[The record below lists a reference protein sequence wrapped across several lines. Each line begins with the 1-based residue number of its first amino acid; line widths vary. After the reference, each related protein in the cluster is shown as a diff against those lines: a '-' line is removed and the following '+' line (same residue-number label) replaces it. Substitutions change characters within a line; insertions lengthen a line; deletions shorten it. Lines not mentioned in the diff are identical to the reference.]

1 MDLGPC
7 LRSGRRWAALLTALL
22 LLAAVAGPAAAGA
35 AEKPA
40 DGTTQDRIDTFV
52 SDYLDRHG
60 LPGAAVTVVQGAEV
74 VHEAGYGHDSDGE
87 EITADTPLRIASVS
101 KSFTAFAVLQL
112 VGSGEVD
119 LDQPVIR
126 YLPEFAL
133 DDARVGQITVRH
145 LLSQT
150 SGLPSP
156 VIVPPAADLEQ
167 AVGRMAGWQL
177 SSDPGGSYRY
187 SNANYWTAA
196 RLVEVVSGQPFDDYL
211 RRQVFVPLAMTD
223 SATSVT
229 SRTHPAGVLD
239 GHVTAYGRA
248 IAVPELESVD
258 AGAGGVVSTAADM
271 GRWLAMQ
278 QREGVT
284 ASGERLLPAELV
296 RESHTR
302 QPGAD
307 RYGLGWVNSGP
318 DVSPARVSHSGVI
331 TGFNAQQDLV
341 PSMDLGV
348 VVMLN
353 SFTTTLEHAYEISSG
368 IITIMGGGEPELGL
382 PTAIISDLVL
392 GALTLLVLALGARG
406 VRRGAGWADRR
417 RERGLPRFAL
427 RLAPQL
433 IVPTLAVLVF
443 AVVPNLQNN
452 SATAADAFRL
462 YPAAM
467 ALLIA
472 GAVAGSA
479 VTVTRVV
486 ARARGGHPGPAQP
499 DTAAQPHANLVRR
512 LRRATRVRTSPN

>member
-1 MDLGPC
+1 M
-7 LRSGRRWAALLTALL
+7 
-22 LLAAVAGPAAAGA
+22 
-35 AEKPA
+35 
-40 DGTTQDRIDTFV
+40 
-52 SDYLDRHG
+52 
-60 LPGAAVTVVQGAEV
+60 

-87 EITADTPLRIASVS
+87 DITAETPLRIASVS
-101 KSFTAFAVLQL
+101 KTFTAFAVLQL
-112 VGSGEVD
+112 VDSGEVD
-119 LDQPVIR
+119 LDQPLTR
-126 YLPEFAL
+126 YLPELAL
-133 DDARVGQITVRH
+133 DDARIQDITVRH
-145 LLSQT
+145 LLSHT

-167 AVGRMAGWQL
+167 AVSRLADWQL
-177 SSDPGGSYRY
+177 SSDPGTDYAY

-196 RLVEVVSGQPFDDYL
+196 RLVEVVSGDPFDKYL
-211 RRQVFVPLAMTD
+211 RHEVLLPLAMEDT
-223 SATSVT
+223 ATSVT
-229 SRTHPAGVLD
+229 SRTHPAGVVD

-248 IAVPELESVD
+248 FPVPELEAVD

-278 QREGVT
+278 QRGGVT
-284 ASGERLLPAELV
+284 ASGERLLSAELV

-307 RYGLGWVNSGP
+307 RYGLGWIHSGS

-331 TGFNAQQDLV
+331 SGFNAQQDLV

-348 VVMLN
+348 LVMLN

-368 IITIMGGGEPELGL
+368 IITIMRGGEPELGL

-392 GALTLLVLALGARG
+392 GVLTLLVLALGARG
-406 VRRGAGWADRR
+406 VRRAARWVDRR
-417 RERGLPRFAL
+417 RDRGLPRFAL
-427 RLAPQL
+427 RLTPLL
-433 IVPTLAVLVF
+433 IVPALAVLVF

-467 ALLIA
+467 ALLVA

-479 VTVTRVV
+479 VTGTRVV
-486 ARARGGHPGPAQP
+486 ARAKQLR
-499 DTAAQPHANLVRR
+499 VRR
-512 LRRATRVRTSPN
+512 